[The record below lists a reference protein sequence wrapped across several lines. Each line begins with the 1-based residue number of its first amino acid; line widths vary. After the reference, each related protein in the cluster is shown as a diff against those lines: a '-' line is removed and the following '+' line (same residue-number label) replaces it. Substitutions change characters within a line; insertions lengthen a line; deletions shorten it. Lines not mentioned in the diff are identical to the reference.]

1 MTLARRLPA
10 FTWDRIAP
18 LREKAGLH
26 PDGPVDLSMGTPV
39 DPVPGLIRDAL
50 AAASDAP
57 GYPATWG
64 TPRLRSAAAG
74 WLARA
79 HGVPVSPDDVLPV
92 VGTKEFIAWL
102 PVMLGLGPGD
112 VVLQPELAYPTY
124 DIGARLAGA
133 SVLAS
138 DSLLGAGPAR
148 VRLVWVNSP
157 SNPTGR
163 VLPAEHLRKVVAWA
177 RERGA
182 VVASDECYISLGW
195 DAAPVSVLHPSVC
208 GGSHDGVLAVHSLSK
223 RSNLAGYRAGF
234 VTGDPALVAD
244 LLAIRKQAGM
254 IMPGPVQA
262 AMAAALSDDVH
273 AAEQRERYAA
283 RRSVC
288 VRLSPRRAG
297 SSTTPRRACT
307 CGSRIRRTTAGRR
320 PNCSPP
326 RAASWSPR
334 ASCTVRPGNGT
345 SGWRSPPP
353 WAGAGVQASIDEQ
366 ARAAIAGVAAVRLRG
381 GGHHRLAAR
390 CRIEAHNWTTAT
402 ATRSGS
408 SSSARRKAGARPA
421 SSRTRSTPRPSS
433 TPPSPR
439 CTATPRCRS
448 TRRLRTCSTARTVR
462 PTSSGPTGRAADRLL
477 HREVAAQRVLLV
489 HPVRPGEPGGG
500 GAADRADV
508 RAGGA
513 ESRRGEDHH
522 RPFGQKERK
531 STAVL
536 HVQRAAAWTVASWLV
551 AHARPTTSAKY
562 GMPVSPGKPRMAV
575 WAGSA
580 NPTRHR
586 RQGRTV
592 SSLAEAASSGDP
604 PYCVSSRTTTGVH
617 P

>member
-1 MTLARRLPA
+1 MTLASRLPA

-26 PDGPVDLSMGTPV
+26 PDGAVDLSMGTPV

-133 SVLAS
+133 TMLAS
-138 DSLLGAGPAR
+138 DSLLAAGPSR

-163 VLPAEHLRKVVAWA
+163 VLPAGHLRKVVAWA

-208 GGSHDGVLAVHSLSK
+208 DGSHQGVLAVHSLSK

-254 IMPGPVQA
+254 IMPGSGTRPGGP
-262 AMAAALSDDVH
+262 SCW
-273 AAEQRERYAA
+273 RP
-283 RRSVC
+283 
-288 VRLSPRRAG
+288 SPRRAG
-297 SSTTPRRACT
+297 SSTTPRRAST
-307 CGSRIRRTTAGRR
+307 CGPRIRRMTAGRR

-326 RAASWSPR
+326 RPASWSPP
-334 ASCTVRPGNGT
+334 ASCTARPENGT

-353 WAGAGVQASIDEQ
+353 TSASRPWPRGCASSALDR
-366 ARAAIAGVAAVRLRG
+366 RASRKRRTQLRG
-381 GGHHRLAAR
+381 
-390 CRIEAHNWTTAT
+390 
-402 ATRSGS
+402 
-408 SSSARRKAGARPA
+408 
-421 SSRTRSTPRPSS
+421 
-433 TPPSPR
+433 
-439 CTATPRCRS
+439 
-448 TRRLRTCSTARTVR
+448 
-462 PTSSGPTGRAADRLL
+462 
-477 HREVAAQRVLLV
+477 
-489 HPVRPGEPGGG
+489 
-500 GAADRADV
+500 
-508 RAGGA
+508 
-513 ESRRGEDHH
+513 
-522 RPFGQKERK
+522 
-531 STAVL
+531 
-536 HVQRAAAWTVASWLV
+536 
-551 AHARPTTSAKY
+551 Y
-562 GMPVSPGKPRMAV
+562 GKI
-575 WAGSA
+575 
-580 NPTRHR
+580 
-586 RQGRTV
+586 
-592 SSLAEAASSGDP
+592 
-604 PYCVSSRTTTGVH
+604 
-617 P
+617 